1 MDMVL
6 RKWVGILAVMCAGV
20 ILTGCKTTQN
30 TPPAS
35 MFSADGFKPLA
46 LNARRLEIIDNWQM
60 PVTDPYV
67 GHRARPLPSNV
78 LAEWATHVLQP
89 AGGSGE
95 LVFDIRKAAVKME
108 PLPMK
113 AGLDGLF
120 TDQQSQRVSAE
131 IEANMTWLQ
140 PVGGSSARIQLQAS
154 HGVTVAESATAAQVL
169 NAIHEAVQG
178 ALRRIDGEAR
188 KELARIDRIILP

>member
-6 RKWVGILAVMCAGV
+6 RKWIGILAIMCAGG
-20 ILTGCKTTQN
+20 ILTGCQTTQN
-30 TPPAS
+30 TPPAQ
-35 MFSADGFKPLA
+35 MFTADSFKPLA

-78 LAEWATHVLQP
+78 LAEWATHILQP

-95 LVFDIRKAAVKME
+95 LVFDIGKAAVKME
-108 PLPMK
+108 PLAMK

-120 TDQQSQRVSAE
+120 TDQQSQQITAE
-131 IEANMTWLQ
+131 IEANIMWLQ
-140 PVGGSSARIQLQAS
+140 PVGGRNARIELQAS
-154 HGVTVAESATAAQVL
+154 HGVTVPESATPAQVL

-188 KELARIDRIILP
+188 RELARIDRIILP